1 MKEMLGRF
9 RRTNFPLNQWIVAIR
24 IILHTAEQRKNRG
37 DFGIPAHH
45 GRTPKDFSLEFVL
58 NRQATGPCPNVASVF
73 REGVGGVGF
82 FNGWFTGCS
91 TLICPMT
98 S

>member
-1 MKEMLGRF
+1 MMKEMLGRF
-9 RRTNFPLNQWIVAIR
+9 GRANFPLNR
-24 IILHTAEQRKNRG
+24 SII
-37 DFGIPAHH
+37 PHH

-73 REGVGGVGF
+73 REGVGWVGG
-82 FNGWFTGCS
+82 FNGWFIGCT

>member
-1 MKEMLGRF
+1 MQEGPRDERNAGSFSKNQFPTEPVNHSNRNHPAHSGATKE
-9 RRTNFPLNQWIVAIR
+9 
-24 IILHTAEQRKNRG
+24 
-37 DFGIPAHH
+37 PAHH

-82 FNGWFTGCS
+82 LMDG
-91 TLICPMT
+91 
-98 S
+98 